1 MPSGLIKKYK
11 EKQALSRLKRKDKE
25 VFISA
30 YDKYGEE
37 INRFIFYKVG
47 KREEAN
53 DLTSQV
59 FLKTWEH
66 IQNKSLIKTKTIRAL
81 FYRIA
86 RNIVI
91 DYYRQK
97 SSETS
102 EELSLDSD
110 DNHIDI
116 EDEASGEDSSITN
129 IDRKSEIELIESKLY
144 LLKED
149 YREIIVMRFVNDLSP
164 DEIAEISGRS
174 KGNVRVLIHR
184 SLKALKDLVSDEMK
198 KKEVKEEDKEE
209 DKEGEKKRDRGNK
222 AEKENKT
229 DKENKA
235 NNKE

>member
-30 YDKYGEE
+30 YDKYGSE
-37 INRFIFYKVG
+37 INRFIYYKVG

-66 IQNKSLIKTKTIRAL
+66 IQNKSLIKTNTIRAL

-102 EELSLDSD
+102 EEISLDSD

-116 EDEASGEDSSITN
+116 EDMASGENSSIDS
-129 IDRKSEIELIESKLY
+129 IDRKSERELIESKLY
-144 LLKED
+144 FLKED

-164 DEIAEISGRS
+164 DEIAEISGKS

-184 SLKALKDLVSDEMK
+184 SLKALRDLVSDEMK
-198 KKEVKEEDKEE
+198 EKEDRLNKESEADTEKNKENDKED
-209 DKEGEKKRDRGNK
+209 DKGKNKK
-222 AEKENKT
+222 
-229 DKENKA
+229 
-235 NNKE
+235 NNS